1 MFLQLKAPGH
11 AMNSEDIASGIN
23 NFSWAGRFEII
34 EQGTSQWFVDGA
46 HNDMSVKQAAE
57 WFSNN
62 INVLNPRRCCVL
74 IFSHLS
80 KERDGVGLMNCL
92 AHALLEYNVRPDHV
106 IFTTNQK
113 GVELTIPVTD
123 RTVTVPKTPLRD
135 LCATYSSSWQDFDN
149 QAKVFS
155 EPTIEGALNLAK
167 RISAQEGGIQ
177 AFVTGSLRLVG
188 GALTLLRP

>member
-62 INVLNPRRCCVL
+62 INVLNPRR
-74 IFSHLS
+74 
-80 KERDGVGLMNCL
+80 
-92 AHALLEYNVRPDHV
+92 
-106 IFTTNQK
+106 
-113 GVELTIPVTD
+113 
-123 RTVTVPKTPLRD
+123 
-135 LCATYSSSWQDFDN
+135 
-149 QAKVFS
+149 
-155 EPTIEGALNLAK
+155 
-167 RISAQEGGIQ
+167 
-177 AFVTGSLRLVG
+177 LVG
-188 GALTLLRP
+188 QLGSFATSVD